1 MPVKKITV
9 ERSQKKNMI
18 AAPSVAQDKK
28 EVSFLNKNLILYR
41 LLYCCSTLSG
51 YVFAFNQKQQE
62 ANAIFSPKNMNDRR
76 AYCDYFI
83 WYFYS
88 ILCCRNARQGQVGCK
103 FRINSTIWWVSFSGN
118 TCPLPFIFGN
128 CRLFFTQLSCSRS
141 SPILSV
147 VPGKTSCCNHGWH
160 HHKKR
165 VTSRDPP

>member
-62 ANAIFSPKNMNDRR
+62 ASAIFSPPK
-76 AYCDYFI
+76 I
-83 WYFYS
+83 
-88 ILCCRNARQGQVGCK
+88 
-103 FRINSTIWWVSFSGN
+103 
-118 TCPLPFIFGN
+118 
-128 CRLFFTQLSCSRS
+128 
-141 SPILSV
+141 
-147 VPGKTSCCNHGWH
+147 
-160 HHKKR
+160 
-165 VTSRDPP
+165 